1 MKIAIVGDTH
11 WGVRN
16 ESKAF
21 LRQAEEWSRG
31 FFRYLNEND
40 IKHIFHLGDL
50 VDRRKYINFLVASSI
65 RKYWVAPIIKNGI
78 KAYHITGNHDVYFTN
93 TNYVNALKELLPW
106 WRKEHFEIFDT
117 TPDIVELDNIR
128 FAMIPWICTDNEKNV
143 AEFIE
148 NVPCT
153 YACAHL
159 ELKGFDFYRG
169 QTAEHGLDHSVFGAY
184 HRVWTGHYH
193 TQSTRDNI
201 HYVGAPYEMVWSDY
215 DDPRGFWVFDTET
228 HETEFVQNTQRM
240 FHKVHVTDQNY
251 AFDPGSYA
259 DKIVKL
265 IVPPGADP
273 VVVEKLTSSIESE
286 LPADIQVV
294 DDHLN
299 MDILDEVEIS
309 DNIGDT
315 LDLLRECVSQLDT
328 AEVDKD
334 ELTALLTELYSE
346 AQTTRV

>member
-11 WGVRN
+11 WGVRS
-16 ESKAF
+16 ESKVF
-21 LRQAEEWSRG
+21 LRQAEKWSRD
-31 FFRYLNEND
+31 FFKYLNEHE

-50 VDRRKYINFLVASSI
+50 VDRRKYVNFLVAQSI
-65 RKYWVAPIIKNGI
+65 RKHWVVPIIKNGI
-78 KAYHITGNHDVYFTN
+78 KAYHVAGNHDVYFTN

-106 WRKEHFEIFDT
+106 WREDHFQIFDMS
-117 TPDIVELDNIR
+117 PGFVELDGIR
-128 FAMIPWICTDNEKNV
+128 FAMIPWICSENELEV
-143 AEFIE
+143 AQFIE
-148 NVPCT
+148 NVPAT

-169 QTAEHGLDHSVFGAY
+169 QKAEHGHDHVLFSPY

-193 TQSTRDNI
+193 TQSQRDNI

-228 HETEFVQNTQRM
+228 HETVFVQNQERM
-240 FHKVHVTDQNY
+240 FHKVHVTDQEQY
-251 AFDPGSYA
+251 AFVPGAYT
-259 DKIVKL
+259 DKVVKL
-265 IVPPGADP
+265 IVPPDADP
-273 VVVEKLTSSIESE
+273 VVVEKMTSDIESE

-299 MDILDEVEIS
+299 KDMLLDVEIAES
-309 DNIGDT
+309 VGDSVE
-315 LDLLRECVSQLDT
+315 LLKECVNQLD

-334 ELTALLTELYSE
+334 ELTSLLIELYNE
-346 AQTTRV
+346 AQTTRI